1 MIYYKFFKKIC
12 IFSLFIVVSMEIT
25 AESESSLVETSIPIE
40 DGAYSQQKI
49 KDFYLTN
56 YTETGS
62 QDWEVRGKEAVIYGE
77 FVDILK
83 MDTVYYA
90 KDDVITIQSQKAKLN
105 KKNMNILLKEEVQIE
120 NKAGMKLVTDS
131 LNWQRDKNQI
141 TTDDDV
147 KVTNNSAQIT
157 AKGLFADTELQTID
171 FKENVEVLITDEK
184 TGEITVITCTGP
196 LKIKRKQEQAV
207 FKDNVIV
214 KSKQGK
220 LFADKVT
227 VYFDVDQK
235 QLLKIVSKGNVR
247 IIKDENITL
256 SQTAVYFEDGQR
268 LILGSNPR
276 VIYFSSKNEAS

>member
-12 IFSLFIVVSMEIT
+12 IFSLFIVVSIKIT
-25 AESESSLVETSIPIE
+25 AESDGSLSE
-40 DGAYSQQKI
+40 QKI

-62 QDWEVRGKEAVIYGE
+62 QDWEVRGKEAVICGE

-83 MDTVYYA
+83 MDTIYYA

-105 KKNMNILLKEEVQIE
+105 KKNLNILLKEEVQIE

-131 LNWQRDKNQI
+131 LSWQRDKNQV

-157 AKGLFADTELQTID
+157 AKGLFADTELQIID

-207 FKDNVIV
+207 FKDNVVV

-235 QLLKIVSKGNVR
+235 QLLKVVAKGNVR